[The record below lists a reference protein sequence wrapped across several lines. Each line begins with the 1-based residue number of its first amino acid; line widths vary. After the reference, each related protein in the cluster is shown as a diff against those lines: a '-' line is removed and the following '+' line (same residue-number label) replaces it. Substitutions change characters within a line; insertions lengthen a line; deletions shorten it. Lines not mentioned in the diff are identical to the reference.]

1 MNVSTSTT
9 TIPTNIT
16 TTFSTDTTAR
26 ELDATAK
33 ESELLRFLESEIR
46 LKSGV
51 HSKSEIRNS
60 QPATRNEKVGIA
72 LLNFGGP
79 WTLYD
84 VKPFLYR
91 LFSNP
96 SVLVGVPAPL
106 RQLIAFTIAQVK
118 GASSIKSYELIGGGS
133 PQLKWTHMQAE
144 GLCRELANDSR
155 VCVRVEVGMRS
166 AEPSIENA
174 LRELKQWGAERLVVL
189 PLFPH
194 FSTTTTGTCLQE
206 VRDALGRLRWQPPM
220 REVVHYP
227 DHQGYAALLRRT
239 VDEAIGRA
247 EAERG
252 AATDATDPIH
262 VLFSAHSLP
271 MKIVRRGDPYPSDIQ
286 RTISAVTPGLRHPWS
301 LCFQSRNGR
310 MPWLEP
316 YLEDEIVRLA
326 REGVRRLV
334 VAPVS
339 FVSDHIETL
348 FELDRLYADLARA
361 CGVTHYY
368 RARAF
373 NGDPEF
379 PRALRSILSEA
390 GL

>member
-1 MNVSTSTT
+1 
-9 TIPTNIT
+9 
-16 TTFSTDTTAR
+16 
-26 ELDATAK
+26 
-33 ESELLRFLESEIR
+33 
-46 LKSGV
+46 
-51 HSKSEIRNS
+51 
-60 QPATRNEKVGIA
+60 
-72 LLNFGGP
+72 
-79 WTLYD
+79 
-84 VKPFLYR
+84 
-91 LFSNP
+91 
-96 SVLVGVPAPL
+96 
-106 RQLIAFTIAQVK
+106 
-118 GASSIKSYELIGGGS
+118 
-133 PQLKWTHMQAE
+133 MQAE
-144 GLCRELANDSR
+144 GLRREFVNCKR
-155 VCVRVEVGMRS
+155 GCVRVEVGMRS
-166 AEPSIENA
+166 AEPSIESA

-194 FSTTTTGTCLQE
+194 FSTTTTGTCFQE
-206 VRDALGRLRWQPPM
+206 VKDSLRRLGWHPPT
-220 REVVHYP
+220 RQIESYA
-227 DHQGYAALLRRT
+227 DHDGYVALLRRT
-239 VDEAIGRA
+239 VDEAIELA

-286 RTISAVTPGLRHPWS
+286 RTISAVTPGLRHSWS

-310 MPWLEP
+310 LPWLEP

-326 REGVRRLV
+326 RGGVRRLV

-361 CGVTHYY
+361 SGVTHYY